1 MADFLGLPGLAFAVV
16 VLLFAALAAAVRFVV
31 YPLIIV
37 RSARSGPPGPSGARA
52 TVHPS
57 GQLDLLPSGL
67 HRKCTIPFHHP
78 LWTAVEF
85 HKVQCKFVRLCSV
98 GLRHML
104 VFDDLSEFSSSL
116 L

>member
-16 VLLFAALAAAVRFVV
+16 VLLFAALTAAVRFAV

-37 RSARSGPPGPSGARA
+37 HSAAPVLP
-52 TVHPS
+52 VHQEPVRQCNPS

-67 HRKCTIPFHHP
+67 HRKCTILLHHP

-85 HKVQCKFVRLCSV
+85 HKVQSDSV
-98 GLRHML
+98 QICTGY
-104 VFDDLSEFSSSL
+104 VILSIHFRA
-116 L
+116 